1 VNKIRVYSLA
11 RELKLENS
19 RVIELA
25 HSLGVDVATPSS
37 TLDGPIANRI
47 RELQAAAKPR
57 SVPHRPVQ
65 QLRPAAKTDPP
76 VQATA
81 RAALESEAPAPAPAP
96 TLAPSAKRYYLV
108 DGLNVCN
115 WQKTPSLAP
124 LLTLLIELKRQG
136 HAFLCIFDAN
146 TRFVLEEL
154 GERDKYEQLI
164 QKYDCLGEVPGGT
177 RADDFLLFRAHK
189 MGEAIIS
196 NDQYREPKYRD
207 RYKWLRSV
215 SPRLCKGIVLGEFL
229 SLPELDIHA
238 RVRDSLPSIIKEFE
252 ELFGRAPHRQRVPE
266 HRPAPKAE
274 QPPKTEPAP
283 EPKADQASEQPTEL
297 AAEQRAQRSRRG
309 RRRRGRRGG
318 GGGGGS
324 GGGAA
329 GNAGAGTGAGTGTGT
344 GNVAGG
350 SRG

>member
-1 VNKIRVYSLA
+1 LNKIRVYSLA

-65 QLRPAAKTDPP
+65 QLRPTAKTEPQ
-76 VQATA
+76 VQAP
-81 RAALESEAPAPAPAP
+81 AAITREPEAPAAAPAVAVAAAPAPAPAP
-96 TLAPSAKRYYLV
+96 PAKRYYLV
-108 DGLNVCN
+108 DGLNVLN

-215 SPRLCKGIVLGEFL
+215 SPRLCKGIVLGGFL
-229 SLPELDIHA
+229 SLPELDVHA
-238 RVRDSLPSIIKEFE
+238 RVRDNLTLIIKEFE
-252 ELFGRAPHRQRVPE
+252 DLFGRPPTRQRISE
-266 HRPAPKAE
+266 HRPAPK
-274 QPPKTEPAP
+274 TEPP
-283 EPKADQASEQPTEL
+283 SEPKVVEATEQTAEPG
-297 AAEQRAQRSRRG
+297 AEQRAQRSRRG

-318 GGGGGS
+318 GGGAA
-324 GGGAA
+324 GGAA
-329 GNAGAGTGAGTGTGT
+329 NGPGTGTGVGP
-344 GNVAGG
+344 GNGG
-350 SRG
+350 GGPGNEG